1 MLSTASHKKLM
12 EDLNVIK
19 SGTILYTYYLFGLP
33 HLYSKIMSFEDRNN
47 HLLRLSQVVVNDT
60 IQYKIDKVADV
71 YINSLYY
78 FTVFRRY
85 NSVYEYII
93 EYSNGDTYLQKDGII
108 RDSLRAVL
116 CLSEE
121 DSKHMYTMYAFS
133 YKYNSTIDTMTVDIV
148 DRTWS
153 DIAKRCGGVSM
164 NLGGILLD
172 FQQTYDHYHKVDV
185 PQTPPPKKEDPV
197 APYAPLRPVP
207 IDLVK
212 EEEDSPQNV
221 VIDLALDQ
229 EPWFV
234 LVPKGEAVPESRK
247 RERDWICYCEYDNDE
262 NEEKEQEEDDEAN
275 VTILRS
281 GRRIHKRQAKKPK
294 WY

>member
-1 MLSTASHKKLM
+1 
-12 EDLNVIK
+12 
-19 SGTILYTYYLFGLP
+19 
-33 HLYSKIMSFEDRNN
+33 MSLEDRNT
-47 HLLRLSQVVVNDT
+47 HLLHLSQVVVNDT
-60 IQYKIDKVADV
+60 IQYKIDKVGDV
-71 YINSLYY
+71 YINGLYY

-85 NSVYEYII
+85 NSIYEYII

-121 DSKHMYTMYAFS
+121 DSKHMYTIYAFS
-133 YKYNSTIDTMTVDIV
+133 YKYNSTIDTTSVDVV

-153 DIAKRCGGVSM
+153 DIAKRCGAASM

-172 FQQTYDHYHKVDV
+172 FQQTYDHYHEGDV
-185 PQTPPPKKEDPV
+185 PQTPPPKKQDDV

-212 EEEDSPQNV
+212 EEEDIPYRV
-221 VIDLALDQ
+221 VIDLGSDQ
-229 EPWFV
+229 DPWFV
-234 LVPKGEAVPESRK
+234 LVPKGEDVPESKK
-247 RERDWICYCEYDNDE
+247 RECDWICYCEFDE
-262 NEEKEQEEDDEAN
+262 EDDEEEEEEEQEQKEDDEAN

-281 GRRIHKRQAKKPK
+281 GRRIQKRQTKKAK
-294 WY
+294 YY

>member
-1 MLSTASHKKLM
+1 
-12 EDLNVIK
+12 
-19 SGTILYTYYLFGLP
+19 
-33 HLYSKIMSFEDRNN
+33 MSFEDRNQ

-60 IQYKIDKVADV
+60 IQYKIDKVGDV
-71 YINSLYY
+71 YINGLYY

-108 RDSLRAVL
+108 RDSLRSVL

-121 DSKHMYTMYAFS
+121 DAKHMYTLYAFS
-133 YKYNSTIDTMTVDIV
+133 YKYNNAIDIMVTDMV

-153 DIAKRCGGVSM
+153 DITKRCGAVCM
-164 NLGGILLD
+164 NLGGILQD
-172 FQQTYDHYHKVDV
+172 FQQTYDYYHEVNI
-185 PQTPPPKKEDPV
+185 PQTPPPKSEKPV
-197 APYAPLRPVP
+197 APDAPLRPVP

-212 EEEDSPQNV
+212 EEEETPQNV

-234 LVPKGEAVPESRK
+234 LIPKGQLPESKK
-247 RERDWICYCEYDNDE
+247 RERDWVCYCEYEEEDDYQDDDE
-262 NEEKEQEEDDEAN
+262 VNEEEKEKDIN
-275 VTILRS
+275 VTVLRS
-281 GRRIHKRQAKKPK
+281 GRRIAKRPSKKAKQ
-294 WY
+294 Y